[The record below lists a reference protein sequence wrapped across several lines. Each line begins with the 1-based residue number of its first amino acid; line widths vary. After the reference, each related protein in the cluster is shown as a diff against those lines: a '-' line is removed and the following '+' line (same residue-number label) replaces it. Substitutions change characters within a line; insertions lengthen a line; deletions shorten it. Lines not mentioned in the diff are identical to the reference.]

1 MEILID
7 GKPAA
12 MKKGTNFDFVSEN
25 RYFSGADS
33 YSMSITFPLKDC
45 PQNLEIFG
53 HINRLD
59 VAKDHILFDC
69 EIRSQNF
76 YKRGSITIT
85 SISAKEVKTQFLEG
99 KSATNYDSS
108 FDSVYLN
115 EMTLGYPD
123 TNPATYPAWTHP
135 GYECGMNWVA
145 LPWVNNNTG
154 NVQND
159 VDFHRDTYIGPT
171 WKASGLSFQP
181 YMIYIVKRIFEVM
194 GYTYDLSEWEN
205 SKYAHLLICNALPYA
220 WEIREFAAA
229 LPHWTLTEF
238 FEQLEYLLN
247 AEFDI
252 NHSLHFVRFR
262 FTKNVL
268 ATTEDVEI
276 TQVVDEFTSEVQKL
290 EDCKYRECKNLK
302 YADCDHYMWKYYVCP
317 EVINW
322 IKPKTKT
329 WLREFDH
336 LWELMNHVK
345 SGDLLTVP
353 DGGNVINIRYSRMF
367 YVKDLDRYFILRAVR
382 FNKTGEWEFDGDM
395 VPTGNYEL
403 FLQCINM
410 FEGVTYSEDAD
421 TIELKIVP
429 AWIGDTNKTD
439 GRCIFLQLPDF
450 AGESKAKPYNGFANW
465 DEAFANLAP
474 ECDYFIKMRAKE
486 DKEQNNEY
494 LDKIYVGFFGGFGPD
509 EDGICGSY
517 DIYVAPYID
526 CLDIGTDGWFALTDY
541 SLRLQHDDLYAEHHS
556 RKIDPT
562 MKYTFKFLSDT
573 MPDVR
578 SQFFIHGQR
587 YIAEKITANF
597 TENGMSKLMKMV
609 AWQVVE

>member
-12 MKKGTNFDFVSEN
+12 MKKGTTFDFVSEN

-33 YSMSITFPLKDC
+33 YSMAITFPLKDC

-69 EIRSQNF
+69 EIRDQAF

-85 SISAKEVKTQFLEG
+85 AISAKEVKTQFLEG
-99 KSATNYDSS
+99 KSVTNYDSS

-123 TNPATYPAWTHP
+123 TNPATYPANYHA
-135 GYECGMNWVA
+135 GYIGGMNWLA

-159 VDFHRDTYIGPT
+159 VKLYHEAYQDPE

-220 WEIREFAAA
+220 WGIREFAAA

-247 AEFDI
+247 GEFDI
-252 NHSLHFVRFR
+252 NHSLHTVRFR
-262 FTKNVL
+262 FTKSVL
-268 ATTEDVEI
+268 ATTQDVEL
-276 TQVVDEFTSEVQKL
+276 TRVVDEFSSEVQKL

-317 EVINW
+317 DVIKWAKSKHSSWYKEYNTMSDLCNALRSYLTVYYSE
-322 IKPKTKT
+322 ITKT
-329 WLREFDH
+329 A
-336 LWELMNHVK
+336 V
-345 SGDLLTVP
+345 
-353 DGGNVINIRYSRMF
+353 SRLY
-367 YVKDLDRYFILRAVR
+367 YVKDIDRYYILRRVSFTR
-382 FNKTGEWEFDGDM
+382 TGEFDLDGDT
-395 VPTGNYEL
+395 VPTGNFEM
-403 FLQCINM
+403 FIQCINA
-410 FEGVTYSEDAD
+410 FEGLTYSPDAD
-421 TIELKIVP
+421 DIELKIVP
-429 AWIGDTNKTD
+429 AWIGDTNHED
-439 GRCIFLQLPDF
+439 GPCIFLQLPDY
-450 AGESKAKPYNGFANW
+450 AGEGGHKPYNGYNSW
-465 DEAFANLAP
+465 EEAIPNLSP
-474 ECDYFIKMRAKE
+474 ECDMFIRLHAEEKSNG
-486 DKEQNNEY
+486 DNEY
-494 LDKIYVGFFGGFGPD
+494 LDKIYVGFYPGMEID
-509 EDGICGSY
+509 EDFGVPMSGYSVY
-517 DIYVAPYID
+517 IYPYID
-526 CLDIGTDGWFALTDY
+526 TIRMSPQGWFTHTDY

-578 SQFFIHGQR
+578 SVFFIHGQR
-587 YIAEKITANF
+587 YVAEKITCNF
-597 TENGMSKLMKMV
+597 TENGMSNLMKMD
-609 AWQVVE
+609 AWQIVD